1 MLRNCFAFL
10 LSGKVAWLC
19 YHGSKGKGAALHVTR
34 GTLVAP
40 REEESISVSWTLW
53 IRVTILPTTMQ
64 NLAHAS
70 RSHWRQILTAS
81 IVTTL
86 D

>member
-1 MLRNCFAFL
+1 M
-10 LSGKVAWLC
+10 
-19 YHGSKGKGAALHVTR
+19 TR